1 MIDFFSKLIV
11 WALGGK
17 KPSKED
23 ILEEKAA
30 EYFLAAEPDK
40 ALAYIQ
46 NLNSEATAM
55 HNEATSQRRNIFTTI
70 SITSGTFL
78 TVALPI
84 LVSIGSSITHV
95 IIFDLLLGIS
105 ISLSEWRVEIDRAAE
120 MIHNGN
126 EAILLL
132 HAKKIK
138 ESAGKLMLCVE
149 DFRKGKK
156 FWRYLWII
164 NLRNAAIDLFYIGI
178 IGFVALMLMR

>member
-1 MIDFFSKLIV
+1 M
-11 WALGGK
+11 
-17 KPSKED
+17 
-23 ILEEKAA
+23 
-30 EYFLAAEPDK
+30 
-40 ALAYIQ
+40 
-46 NLNSEATAM
+46 
-55 HNEATSQRRNIFTTI
+55 
-70 SITSGTFL
+70 
-78 TVALPI
+78 
-84 LVSIGSSITHV
+84 
-95 IIFDLLLGIS
+95 IIFDLLVLILLVSLLLGIS